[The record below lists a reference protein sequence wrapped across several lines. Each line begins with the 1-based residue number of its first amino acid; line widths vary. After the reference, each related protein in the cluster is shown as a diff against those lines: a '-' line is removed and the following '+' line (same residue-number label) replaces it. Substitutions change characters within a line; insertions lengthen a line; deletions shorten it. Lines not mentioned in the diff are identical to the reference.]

1 MKITLVFD
9 IVYKP
14 SDVFLSIFP
23 LMQIVFLIVVV
34 VVVEYCEILPA
45 RIVSIKLSSVLN

>member
-14 SDVFLSIFP
+14 SDVCLSIFP
-23 LMQIVFLIVVV
+23 LMQIVFLIVV